1 MEKKED
7 LEYAWKFK
15 QAYNLNYKHVCT
27 CYTSKKSDNS
37 LSRVSKQVHLS
48 LMEEGRRE
56 RAKRRNT
63 RPSMGS
69 MLWWKWVCAHP
80 VDWQI

>member
-1 MEKKED
+1 M
-7 LEYAWKFK
+7 LGNSNRHTILIISMCA
-15 QAYNLNYKHVCT
+15 HVRH
-27 CYTSKKSDNS
+27 KKSDNS

-56 RAKRRNT
+56 RAMRRNT

-80 VDWQI
+80 VDWQARRKM